1 MSSQI
6 ALKKIPRYC
15 HHNYARDAKLSSEH
29 GRSIEYCFSLK
40 TRCFDLTSAISL
52 LFYIFFSYSKFL
64 EIPLFSI
71 FLFIYLISLLATQNK
86 LRFFDGNRKIN
97 FFSRLFF
104 FLLRNPRVVLNHAST
119 IFRCIQYLFNFFYRF
134 IVFPS
139 FHERRVIV
147 FITILHGFSIKR
159 VLVLV
164 LDYLMR
170 SERVITLDG
179 KTLICYK

>member
-1 MSSQI
+1 MILNVGSLLSSQI

-86 LRFFDGNRKIN
+86 LWFFDGNRKIN

-104 FLLRNPRVVLNHAST
+104 FYWETLELFWITLQPFFVVFNIFLTFFTVSSFFRLFTNVVLS
-119 IFRCIQYLFNFFYRF
+119 FLSRFFT
-134 IVFPS
+134 VFQ
-139 FHERRVIV
+139 
-147 FITILHGFSIKR
+147 
-159 VLVLV
+159 
-164 LDYLMR
+164 
-170 SERVITLDG
+170 
-179 KTLICYK
+179 